1 MKTPQKII
9 HELNQFTGSTILY
22 KHWLGLKYTEGI
34 KYLADSTNCYWL
46 LDAIASHQTK
56 KFLSNPNL
64 REFQIWYLQVKEN
77 SGILI
82 CEWDTNQEV
91 LRQEVLYTDF
101 PLPNIKLYLV
111 EKVLMLPSEY

>member
-1 MKTPQKII
+1 MKTSQEIATDLKK
-9 HELNQFTGSTILY
+9 FYGSVNLY
-22 KHWLGLKYTEGI
+22 KHWLGLRYTDGI
-34 KYLADSTNCYWL
+34 QYLAKEANCYWL

-56 KFLSNPNL
+56 NLLSNPRL
-64 REFQIWYLQVKEN
+64 REFQIWHLRVKEN

-91 LRQEVLYTDF
+91 LRQEIEYTDF
-101 PLPNIKLYLV
+101 PLSHIKLYLV